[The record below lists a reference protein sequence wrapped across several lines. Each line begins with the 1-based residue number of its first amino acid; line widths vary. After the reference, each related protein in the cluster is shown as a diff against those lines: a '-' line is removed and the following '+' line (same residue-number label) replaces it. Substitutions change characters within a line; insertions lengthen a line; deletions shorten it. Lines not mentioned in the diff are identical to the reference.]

1 MHALVVDDSRA
12 IRTIVGRLVRELGF
26 ELVEAAD
33 GQQALLQLESHP
45 EVSLLLV
52 DWNMPEMDG
61 YQLVQ
66 AIRASRRWDH
76 LKIVMITTE
85 SEAPQVARAMAA
97 GANQYVTKPFSK
109 ETLLAKLTLL
119 GISPSQ
125 AA

>member
-1 MHALVVDDSRA
+1 MHALLVDDSRA

-26 ELVEAAD
+26 ELVEAGD
-33 GQQALLQLESHP
+33 GKSALVQLEAHP
-45 EVSLLLV
+45 SITLALV

-61 YQLVQ
+61 FHLVQ
-66 AIRASRRWDH
+66 AIRADRRWDAV
-76 LKIVMITTE
+76 KIVMISTE

-97 GANQYVTKPFSK
+97 GANQYVTKPFTK

-119 GISPSQ
+119 GIAPSR